1 MAPED
6 QLRRDFSA
14 GAPNRKWC
22 GDFKQVPIAEGPV
35 HLAAVEGLYSRRLVG
50 LALSDT
56 TPTAQLADTESFF
69 ATLQKERLNRRHY
82 RTRAEARRDIAT
94 WIDSW

>member
-1 MAPED
+1 M
-6 QLRRDFSA
+6 
-14 GAPNRKWC
+14 
-22 GDFKQVPIAEGPV
+22 
-35 HLAAVEGLYSRRLVG
+35 G

-56 TPTAQLADTESFF
+56 TPTAQLAAAESFF